1 MNIKIAF
8 VTRLDPLNI
17 TQWSGLNFFIY
28 KCLKDL
34 GFEVHLIGPLSNKLR
49 YIYIL
54 QKFFLSLF
62 QIKFD
67 IDRPIKV
74 SKNFS
79 YQVQKKILNYKYN
92 LLFTTD
98 ATVVSYL
105 KTNIPIII
113 WHDMDFLTY
122 FFHYFKKKNKNL
134 KNLREGFICERNSYT
149 AAKKI
154 ILTSSWAKNQAIKRY
169 KIKKKKIEVLEFG
182 ANLLSL
188 PKRSKIINNIN
199 KKSHAE
205 FCNLISVGVD
215 WERKGMDKA
224 VQLVKIMNSKGLKTH
239 LNIIGPKSPK
249 NFLYDQ
255 NINIVGF
262 LDKRKIA
269 DREKIKQ
276 YLLDAHFHIL
286 FSKSEGCGVA
296 FAEAS
301 AFGLYSVSHNI
312 GGIKQM
318 IINNKNGFCFD
329 PDDKLDLI
337 ADYLI
342 KIFRNRKEY
351 FLKSRN
357 SRIQFERR
365 LNWNSIGRKLKKII
379 INNI

>member
-1 MNIKIAF
+1 MSIKIAF

-17 TQWSGLNFFIY
+17 HQWSGLNFFIY
-28 KCLKDL
+28 KCLKKL
-34 GFEVHLIGPLSNKLR
+34 GFEVHLIGPLNNKLR

-54 QKFFLSLF
+54 KKIILSLF

-79 YQVQKKILNYKYN
+79 QQVQKKILNYKYN
-92 LLFTTD
+92 LIFTTD
-98 ATVVSYL
+98 TTVVSYL
-105 KTNIPIII
+105 KTKIPIII
-113 WHDMDFLTY
+113 WHDMDFL
-122 FFHYFKKKNKNL
+122 KKKKSLQNL
-134 KNLREGFICERNSYT
+134 HDGFVCEKNSYT
-149 AAKKI
+149 KAKKI
-154 ILTSSWAKNQAIKRY
+154 ILTSYWAKNQAIKRY
-169 KIKKKKIEVLEFG
+169 NTQKKKIEVLEFG
-182 ANLLSL
+182 ANLLSI
-188 PKRSKIINNIN
+188 PKRRNIINNIN

-205 FCNLISVGVD
+205 ICNLISVGVD

-255 NINIVGF
+255 NIYIVGF

-269 DREKIKQ
+269 DREKITQ

-286 FSKSEGCGVA
+286 FSKSEGCGVV

-301 AFGLYSVSHNI
+301 AFGLYSISHNI

-329 PDDKLDLI
+329 PNYKLDLI
-337 ADYLI
+337 ANYLI

-351 FLKSRN
+351 YLKSYN

-365 LNWNSIGRKLKKII
+365 LNWNSIGTKLKKII
-379 INNI
+379 VNNI

>member
-1 MNIKIAF
+1 
-8 VTRLDPLNI
+8 
-17 TQWSGLNFFIY
+17 
-28 KCLKDL
+28 
-34 GFEVHLIGPLSNKLR
+34 
-49 YIYIL
+49 
-54 QKFFLSLF
+54 
-62 QIKFD
+62 
-67 IDRPIKV
+67 
-74 SKNFS
+74 
-79 YQVQKKILNYKYN
+79 
-92 LLFTTD
+92 
-98 ATVVSYL
+98 
-105 KTNIPIII
+105 
-113 WHDMDFLTY
+113 
-122 FFHYFKKKNKNL
+122 
-134 KNLREGFICERNSYT
+134 
-149 AAKKI
+149 
-154 ILTSSWAKNQAIKRY
+154 
-169 KIKKKKIEVLEFG
+169 
-182 ANLLSL
+182 
-188 PKRSKIINNIN
+188 
-199 KKSHAE
+199 
-205 FCNLISVGVD
+205 
-215 WERKGMDKA
+215 MDKA
-224 VQLVKIMNSKGLKTH
+224 VQLLKIMNSKGLKTH

-249 NFLYDQ
+249 NFLYNQ

-329 PDDKLDLI
+329 PNDKLDLI

-351 FLKSRN
+351 YLKSRN